1 MKAQQLVAL
10 AFVILLGVSVFTS
23 FEVRDEVR
31 MLREE
36 IKFLRQIHD

>member
-31 MLREE
+31 MLKEE
-36 IKFLRQIHD
+36 IRLLKQLHN